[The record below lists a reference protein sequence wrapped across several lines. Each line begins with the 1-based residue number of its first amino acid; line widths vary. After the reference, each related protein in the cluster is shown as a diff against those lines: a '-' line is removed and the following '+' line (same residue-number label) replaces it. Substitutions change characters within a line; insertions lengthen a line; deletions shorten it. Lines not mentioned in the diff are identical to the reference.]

1 MRLWHPAELGATPS
15 DVGNSSAALYV
26 RNWSTKEHA
35 HIGNL
40 ETEMLLLD
48 TGTHQFPVS
57 VNRGEGI
64 ANNCY
69 VVSPLAAY
77 GAYAQ
82 EEVKRMNPT
91 QLRRPLAWLLRGVSA
106 LLRSIH
112 ADRTVQINNWLLS
125 TNLYPDS
132 WEGAD
137 LPEITALL
145 AASFPQSTFTF
156 RSLNP
161 QCNGPLLM
169 RLKALGYVAIP
180 SRQVYI
186 FDGRAGDEAAFRA
199 RHDTRKDAA
208 LLARS
213 RYRVRRGGELKDEDF
228 VRLEELYNLLY
239 LEKYCQLNPHYK
251 AAWLRRGHQEGW
263 LQLRVLQSPEG
274 RIDGVVGWFATEATL
289 SAPIVGYDTAL
300 PIKLGLYR
308 QLTQLCFQ
316 EAGARRL
323 VLNFSSGAPQ
333 FKRMR
338 GGQPQIEVSM
348 VYVKHLPWK
357 NRIIWGLL
365 GLLMRT
371 IAAPIMKAL
380 KV

>member
-1 MRLWHPAELGATPS
+1 MRLLHPAELGAEPG
-15 DVGNSSAALYV
+15 DAGNSSAALYV
-26 RNWSTKEHA
+26 RNWSTKDHA

-64 ANNCY
+64 ADNCY

-82 EEVKRMNPT
+82 EEVKRMNPP

-145 AASFPQSTFTF
+145 AASFPQYTFTF

-169 RLKALGYVAIP
+169 RLKALGYVSIP

-186 FDGRAGDEAAFRA
+186 FDGRAGDEAAFRT
-199 RHDTRKDAA
+199 HHNTQMDAA

-213 RYRVRRGGELKDEDF
+213 RYRVRRGDELKDEDF
-228 VRLEELYNLLY
+228 VRLEQLYNQLY

-251 AAWLRRGHQEGW
+251 AEWLRRGHQEGW

-316 EAGARRL
+316 EAAARRI

-348 VYVKHLPWK
+348 VYVRHLPWK

-371 IAAPIMKAL
+371 IAAPVMKVL

>member
-1 MRLWHPAELGATPS
+1 MRLLHPAELGVEPGDA
-15 DVGNSSAALYV
+15 GNSSAALYV
-26 RNWSTKEHA
+26 RNWSTKDHA

-57 VNRGEGI
+57 VNRGDGI
-64 ANNCY
+64 ADNCY

-82 EEVKRMNPT
+82 EEVKRMNPP

-145 AASFPQSTFTF
+145 AASFPQYTFTF

-169 RLKALGYVAIP
+169 RLKALGYVSIP

-186 FDGRAGDEAAFRA
+186 FDGRAGDEAAYRA

-213 RYRVRRGGELKDEDF
+213 RYRVRRGDELQTEDF
-228 VRLEELYNLLY
+228 VRLEQLYNQLY

-251 AAWLRRGHQEGW
+251 AEWLRRGHQEGW

-308 QLTQLCFQ
+308 QLTQLCLQ
-316 EAGARRL
+316 EAAARRV

-371 IAAPIMKAL
+371 IAAPVMKAL

>member
-1 MRLWHPAELGATPS
+1 MRLLHPAELGAEPG
-15 DVGNSSAALYV
+15 DAGNSSAALYV
-26 RNWSTKEHA
+26 RNWSTKDHA

-64 ANNCY
+64 ADNCY

-82 EEVKRMNPT
+82 EEVKRMNPP

-145 AASFPQSTFTF
+145 AASFPQYTFTF

-161 QCNGPLLM
+161 QCNGLLLM
-169 RLKALGYVAIP
+169 RLKALGYVSIP

-186 FDGRAGDEAAFRA
+186 FDGRAGDVAAYRA

-213 RYRVRRGGELKDEDF
+213 RYRVRRGDELKDEDF
-228 VRLEELYNLLY
+228 ERLEQLYNLLY
-239 LEKYCQLNPHYK
+239 LEKYCHLNPHYK
-251 AAWLRRGHQEGW
+251 AEWLRRGHQEGW

-316 EAGARRL
+316 EAAARRI

-371 IAAPIMKAL
+371 IAAPVMKAL

>member
-26 RNWSTKEHA
+26 RNWSTKDHA

-289 SAPIVGYDTAL
+289 SAPIVGYDKTRLIPSTHAAL
-300 PIKLGLYR
+300 L
-308 QLTQLCFQ
+308 
-316 EAGARRL
+316 
-323 VLNFSSGAPQ
+323 S
-333 FKRMR
+333 R
-338 GGQPQIEVSM
+338 GGRSPACPE
-348 VYVKHLPWK
+348 L
-357 NRIIWGLL
+357 
-365 GLLMRT
+365 
-371 IAAPIMKAL
+371 
-380 KV
+380 

>member
-1 MRLWHPAELGATPS
+1 MKLLDPSELGEA
-15 DVGNSSAALYV
+15 SAAVGDSPAARYV
-26 RNWSTKEHA
+26 RSWASKGRSL
-35 HIGNL
+35 IGNV
-40 ETEMLLLD
+40 ETRLLLLD
-48 TGTHQFPVS
+48 SGAHQFPVS
-57 VNRGEGI
+57 VNNGESHGG
-64 ANNCY
+64 NCY

-82 EEVKRMNPT
+82 EEVNRMKMRR
-91 QLRRPLAWLLRGVSA
+91 LRLPFSWLAGAVTSLF
-106 LLRSIH
+106 RSIQ
-112 ADRTVQINNWLLS
+112 ADRVVFINNWLLS
-125 TNLYPDS
+125 TNLYPAAWKGD
-132 WEGAD
+132 D
-137 LPEITALL
+137 LPEITQLMRTTYPRHVFA
-145 AASFPQSTFTF
+145 F
-156 RSLNP
+156 RSLNSH
-161 QCNGPLLM
+161 CNGPLIA
-169 RLKALGYVAIP
+169 RLKALGYVSIP

-186 FDGRAGDEAAFRA
+186 FDGRAGDEAAFRT
-199 RHDTRKDAA
+199 HHNTQMDAS

-213 RYRVRRGGELKDEDF
+213 RYRVRRGDELKDEDF
-228 VRLEELYNLLY
+228 ERLEQLYNLLY
-239 LEKYCQLNPHYK
+239 LEKYCHLNPHYK
-251 AAWLRRGHQEGW
+251 AEWLRRGHQEGW

-308 QLTQLCFQ
+308 QLTQLCLQ
-316 EAGARRL
+316 EAAARRV

-371 IAAPIMKAL
+371 IAAPVMKAL

>member
-26 RNWSTKEHA
+26 RNWSTKDHA

-199 RHDTRKDAA
+199 RHDTWKDAA